1 MYCQLVFNSISVISY
16 IEFSGPVHTY
26 KSSIPYIMHQ
36 MLMNNALKDSGKK
49 KIEKISGTASFNGTE
64 FLNLQYN
71 CIPII
76 F

>member
-1 MYCQLVFNSISVISY
+1 M
-16 IEFSGPVHTY
+16 HTY